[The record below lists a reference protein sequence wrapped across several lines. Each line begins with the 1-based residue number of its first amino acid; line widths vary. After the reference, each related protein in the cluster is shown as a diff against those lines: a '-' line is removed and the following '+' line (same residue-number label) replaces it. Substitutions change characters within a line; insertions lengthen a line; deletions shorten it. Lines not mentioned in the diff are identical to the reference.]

1 MPRVSP
7 ARWEAGCPP
16 PGPAGTSPVSRP
28 ARTARGF
35 APAQTRR
42 DALLEDVAMAP
53 SVLAE
58 LFSIGRSTVYRAL
71 ERDRRR
77 TITD

>member
-1 MPRVSP
+1 
-7 ARWEAGCPP
+7 
-16 PGPAGTSPVSRP
+16 
-28 ARTARGF
+28 
-35 APAQTRR
+35 
-42 DALLEDVAMAP
+42 MAP

-77 TITD
+77 TIID

>member
-7 ARWEAGCPP
+7 ARWEAGVSAT
-16 PGPAGTSPVSRP
+16 GPAGTSPYRVP
-28 ARTARGF
+28 HAQLGF

-53 SVLAE
+53 SVVAE

>member
-16 PGPAGTSPVSRP
+16 PVPPGPGRYRVPHAQL
-28 ARTARGF
+28 GF

-58 LFSIGRSTVYRAL
+58 LFSIDRSTVYRAL

>member
-1 MPRVSP
+1 MV
-7 ARWEAGCPP
+7 
-16 PGPAGTSPVSRP
+16 
-28 ARTARGF
+28 
-35 APAQTRR
+35 
-42 DALLEDVAMAP
+42 P